1 MSKRPN
7 NKKQRMKA
15 EVSGSET
22 VLEKMRSKTPWIFGD
37 SIRKPK
43 IKFPSVSSRRAID
56 LPSPS
61 KNFGL
66 ILIYIVLFVLQTG
79 VLYIIY
85 REPPAVGANQQ
96 GDPIF
101 LYPSIHDQFIIEG
114 IIASIIIFLSS
125 TGYLFLYQASKYVY
139 DRGTAI
145 KILALGFILI
155 LVSFVVLQI
164 MLGIKTQSIRQFLQQ
179 LIQQY

>member
-1 MSKRPN
+1 MSKRSKN
-7 NKKQRMKA
+7 QKNSSKA
-15 EVSGSET
+15 EISGSET
-22 VLEKMRSKTPWIFGD
+22 VLEKMKSKTPWIFGEAV
-37 SIRKPK
+37 RKPK
-43 IKFPSVSSRRAID
+43 IKFPNINARRTTD

-66 ILIYIVLFVLQTG
+66 ILIFIILFVLQTG

-85 REPPAVGANQQ
+85 RSPPAVGATQE
-96 GDPIF
+96 GEPIF

-114 IIASIIIFLSS
+114 IIASIVIFLSS

-145 KILALGFILI
+145 KILAIGFILI
-155 LVSFVVLQI
+155 IVSFVVLQL
-164 MLGIKTQSIRQFLQQ
+164 MLGIKTQAIRQFLQQ